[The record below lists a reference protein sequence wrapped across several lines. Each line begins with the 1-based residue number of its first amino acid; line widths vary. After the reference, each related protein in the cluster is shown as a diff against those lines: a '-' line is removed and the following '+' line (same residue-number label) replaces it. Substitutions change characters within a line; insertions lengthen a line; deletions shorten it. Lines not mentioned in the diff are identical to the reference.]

1 MNRRTQHW
9 QNVKVWVYTFR
20 FWWSSSS
27 FDNEKS
33 NIYPYQPYRRTHQ
46 LDAVYHP
53 SSHQGL
59 WWLDKPQN
67 AKKKHSCYF
76 FALLVMTFIIECK
89 QFSVFKHFTLHF
101 FRLIFILMPFDS
113 NIVVGWIDWLA
124 GAGRHQHSA
133 LHAIFNKKWQYR
145 WKKNTH
151 THSRLT
157 HHNSIMSIVLNC
169 IG

>member
-1 MNRRTQHW
+1 MRKAIFTPTNHTDAHINLMRYIIRHPIRVCDDSINPKM
-9 QNVKVWVYTFR
+9 QNK
-20 FWWSSSS
+20 
-27 FDNEKS
+27 N
-33 NIYPYQPYRRTHQ
+33 
-46 LDAVYHP
+46 
-53 SSHQGL
+53 
-59 WWLDKPQN
+59 
-67 AKKKHSCYF
+67 HSCYF

-145 WKKNTH
+145 WKKTH
-151 THSRLT
+151 TYT
-157 HHNSIMSIVLNC
+157 VD
-169 IG
+169 